1 MSMHQ
6 MVARAA
12 IRPMRAADMAA
23 ILVLQAEA
31 YHEVVLETAAEF
43 QHKLTFSPASCFVAE
58 DGRGV
63 CAYVFSHPG
72 RWLQPPAIGAEL
84 SHGEPADCWY
94 LHDLVVAE
102 RARGQR
108 LAQRLLARVQ
118 QCAQAAGFDRMALT
132 ALKQAVGYWQACG
145 FQPVSAD
152 RPWQGKLQQH
162 LQPYGEGAR
171 YMAQAV

>member
-1 MSMHQ
+1 MSIHQ
-6 MVARAA
+6 MSARVL
-12 IRPMRAADMAA
+12 IRPMRASDIGAV
-23 ILVLQAEA
+23 LRLQAEA

-43 QHKLTFSPASCFVAE
+43 QHKLTFCPSGCFVAE
-58 DGRGV
+58 AADGV
-63 CAYVFSHPG
+63 CGYVFSHPG
-72 RWLQPPAIGAEL
+72 RWLQPPAIGAAL
-84 SHGEPADCWY
+84 DATVPADCWY

-108 LAQRLLARVQ
+108 LAQRLLAQVQ

-145 FQPVSAD
+145 FEPVSAG
-152 RPWQGKLQQH
+152 RPLQGKLQQ
-162 LQPYGEGAR
+162 YGDGAR